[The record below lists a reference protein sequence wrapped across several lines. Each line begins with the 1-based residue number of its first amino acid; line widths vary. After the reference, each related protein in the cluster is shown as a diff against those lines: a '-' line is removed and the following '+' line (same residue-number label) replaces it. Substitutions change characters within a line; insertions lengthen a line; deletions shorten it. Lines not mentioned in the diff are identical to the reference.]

1 MLAEGQVKVKMKKK
15 KTKVQKIQ
23 EAADSLNK
31 ALEMEEPN
39 IRISLPGGFYEN
51 EESKK
56 FMDAVAAFSK
66 VYKEFY
72 GLKEVKIEFT
82 L

>member
-1 MLAEGQVKVKMKKK
+1 MKRK

-23 EAADSLNK
+23 EAVDSLNR

-39 IRISLPGGFYEN
+39 IRISLPGGFYDNKES
-51 EESKK
+51 EE
-56 FMDAVAAFSK
+56 FMEAVATFSK
-66 VYKEFY
+66 VYKKFY
-72 GLKEVKIEFT
+72 RLERVKIEFT

>member
-1 MLAEGQVKVKMKKK
+1 MKRK

-23 EAADSLNK
+23 EAVDSLNR

-39 IRISLPGGFYEN
+39 IRISLPGGFYDNKES
-51 EESKK
+51 EE
-56 FMDAVAAFSK
+56 FMEAVA
-66 VYKEFY
+66 
-72 GLKEVKIEFT
+72 T